1 MDKPRLLELFCGT
14 KSVGSVFEKKGYE
27 VISLDYM
34 KKFNPTI
41 CENILTWDYKKY
53 DPDYFDVVWASPD
66 CTTWSY
72 ASRGAYRNSKEIYG
86 KDNKNREK
94 AELGNQ
100 MVLRCIEIMKYFKPR
115 AWFMENPRGLMKDFP
130 PLIEFENEHNVRRL
144 LVYYGNY
151 DNWGF
156 PKATHIWSNL
166 PLWEDEKKRILDES
180 LWHRDKANHVVY
192 NAYVKTNAKNRSKI
206 PPTLIERLYDSI
218 V

>member
-14 KSVGSVFEKKGYE
+14 KSVGSVFEQKGYE

-53 DPDYFDVVWASPD
+53 APDYFDVVWASPD
-66 CTTWSY
+66 CTTWSI
-72 ASRGAYRNSKEIYG
+72 ATHKYRSVKEIYG
-86 KDNKNREK
+86 KDNKYREK

-115 AWFMENPRGLMKDFP
+115 AWFMENPMGRMKHFP
-130 PLIEFENEHNVRRL
+130 PLIEFEKEHNVRRL

-156 PKATHIWSNL
+156 PKATNIWSNL
-166 PLWEDEKKRILDES
+166 PLWEDEKKPIMDES
-180 LWHRDKANHVVY
+180 LWYRDGNGQLRYTAFSKS
-192 NAYVKTNAKNRSKI
+192 NAKNRSKI